1 MMMEVLLQPVLEK
14 KIKELKEEKK
24 KKYSANVTI
33 FLKFTDELIH
43 FLMTGILPLKLIKAV
58 TIYFG

>member
-24 KKYSANVTI
+24 KNTVPT
-33 FLKFTDELIH
+33 
-43 FLMTGILPLKLIKAV
+43 
-58 TIYFG
+58 